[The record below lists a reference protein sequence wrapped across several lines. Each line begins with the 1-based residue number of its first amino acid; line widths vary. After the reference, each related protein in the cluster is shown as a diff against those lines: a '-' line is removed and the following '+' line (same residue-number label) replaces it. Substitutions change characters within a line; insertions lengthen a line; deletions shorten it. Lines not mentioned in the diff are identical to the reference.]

1 MLETVGLYWEYAVLL
16 PVAYIVKMTI
26 SNNKSIQEMKE
37 AIARDLVTDTELEKH
52 EQRMKEYIHDFKRDV
67 IRIEEKL
74 DHLIL
79 HVQK

>member
-1 MLETVGLYWEYAVLL
+1 MLETVGMYWEYAILL
-16 PVAYIVKMTI
+16 PLGYIVKMVIT
-26 SNNKSIQEMKE
+26 NNKSIQDLKQELV
-37 AIARDLVTDTELEKH
+37 RDFVTETELEKH